1 MPIVRTDY
9 SEQSNLKSFGYERL
23 LRAGGL
29 AVAQKC
35 WHGNRLHGRSY
46 VADGRLFLVQAAHGV
61 LEMEPVVQNTCA
73 VLLKGAK
80 TQGPKEPVC
89 KERGDGTGGCD
100 VRGKE
105 Q

>member
-1 MPIVRTDY
+1 M
-9 SEQSNLKSFGYERL
+9 
-23 LRAGGL
+23 
-29 AVAQKC
+29 
-35 WHGNRLHGRSY
+35 
-46 VADGRLFLVQAAHGV
+46 ADGRLFLVQAARGV
-61 LEMEPVVQNTCA
+61 LEMQPVVRNTRA

-89 KERGDGTGGCD
+89 KKRGDGTGGCD

>member
-1 MPIVRTDY
+1 M
-9 SEQSNLKSFGYERL
+9 
-23 LRAGGL
+23 
-29 AVAQKC
+29 AQKC

-46 VADGRLFLVQAAHGV
+46 VADRRLFLVQAARGV
-61 LEMEPVVQNTCA
+61 LEMQPVVRNTRA

-89 KERGDGTGGCD
+89 KKRGDGTGGCD